1 MEDPFG
7 STMPRLLLA
16 LLVSSLLCAGD
27 SGDAPKVAVIRLVDA
42 INALHEAVA
51 QSREAELVE
60 ATLGT
65 LERYS
70 EVHFATEELMLEEA
84 SYPRLEQHR
93 RQHRQFIE
101 QLQSFRGQLG
111 DGGAGLGHGMAQ
123 FLGSWLVNHIMVS
136 DKAYVAFL
144 RSSCKLPAYRPKGS

>member
-1 MEDPFG
+1 MAFMQWSD
-7 STMPRLLLA
+7 MLA
-16 LLVSSLLCAGD
+16 IDGGAIDGQHH
-27 SGDAPKVAVIRLVDA
+27 GLVDA